1 VKWGFFPLDEQ
12 LRLGEHSWTPATIRE
27 VVALGSEIASYR
39 RAAKRFVALTQVPLS
54 KSSLGRLVKECGGQV
69 VVQQAAEAEA
79 TVKAPERGEEIV
91 WRQLPEPDSE
101 VMAISLD
108 GVLINI
114 RGEGWK
120 EVKVVSISA
129 VEVDIPVERDEEK
142 VVRLTHHSYRAGLW
156 DAKTFAKQQW
166 AEACRRGL
174 EKAKQIVSVNDGAL
188 WIWLIVAMCYAPC
201 REIIDWWHL
210 IEKVWD
216 AANNLFGQGEPQATA
231 WVEKAKGL
239 LWTSRLRTLVHE
251 VRQVCPRGEP
261 LPDKVATLM
270 HYIFNHRQRM
280 DYAAYRQAGYPIGS
294 GTVESGCKVV
304 VQERMKQA
312 GMRWSRDGAQAMLA
326 LRSILLSDQ
335 WEETWATLFRVP
347 ISA

>member
-1 VKWGFFPLDEQ
+1 
-12 LRLGEHSWTPATIRE
+12 
-27 VVALGSEIASYR
+27 VA
-39 RAAKRFVALTQVPLS
+39 
-54 KSSLGRLVKECGGQV
+54 
-69 VVQQAAEAEA
+69 
-79 TVKAPERGEEIV
+79 
-91 WRQLPEPDSE
+91 
-101 VMAISLD
+101 
-108 GVLINI
+108 
-114 RGEGWK
+114 
-120 EVKVVSISA
+120 SISA

-174 EKAKQIVSVNDGAL
+174 EKARQIVSVNDGAA
-188 WIWLIVAMCYAPC
+188 WIWLIIAMCYAPC

-216 AANNLFGQGEPQATA
+216 AAHSLFGQGEPQATA
-231 WVEKAKGL
+231 WVEKAKTL
-239 LWTSRLRTLVHE
+239 LWTSRLRTLVHQ

-261 LPDKVATLM
+261 LPATVATLV
-270 HYIFNHRQRM
+270 HYIFNHRRRM

-312 GMRWSRDGAQAMLA
+312 GMRWSREGAQAMLA
-326 LRSILLSDQ
+326 LRSILLSEQ
-335 WEETWATLFRVP
+335 WDETWATLFKVP

>member
-1 VKWGFFPLDEQ
+1 MKRGFFPLDEQ
-12 LRLGEHSWTPATIRE
+12 LQLGEHSWTPVTIRE
-27 VVALGSEIASYR
+27 AVALAADIASYR
-39 RAAKRFVALTQVPLS
+39 RAAKRFVGLSKMPMS
-54 KSSLGRLVKECGGQV
+54 KSSLGRLVQEYGSQV
-69 VVQQAAEAEA
+69 VAQQATEAEA
-79 TVKAPERGEEIV
+79 TVSPPESGEEIV

-101 VMAISLD
+101 VMALSLD

-114 RGEGWK
+114 RDEGWK

-129 VEVDIPVERDEEK
+129 VEVDIALERDEEK
-142 VVRLTHHSYRAGLW
+142 VVHLTQHSYRAGLW
-156 DAKTFAKQQW
+156 EAKSFAKQQW

-188 WIWLIVAMCYAPC
+188 WIWLIIAMCYAPC
-201 REIIDWWHL
+201 IEIIDWWHL

-216 AANNLFGQGEPQATA
+216 AANHLFGQGAPQATA
-231 WVEKAKGL
+231 WVQQAKTL
-239 LWTSRLRTLVHE
+239 LWTSQLSALVHQ

-261 LPDKVATLM
+261 LPDQVATLM
-270 HYIFNHRQRM
+270 HYLFTNRRRM

-294 GTVESGCKVV
+294 GTLESGCKVV

-326 LRSILLSDQ
+326 LRSILLSER
-335 WEETWATLFRVP
+335 WEETWATLFKAP